1 MKDKIFSLEREATIN
16 RFVKT
21 CTILE
26 NAVRVR
32 AYVRSYEG
40 NRREGASKKSV
51 EKLRA
56 FRRLF
61 SLHFLFSS
69 FFPNLFLF
77 FRLLFSTIL
86 SLDFDRSL
94 ITRAKLTRE
103 FVPKANK
110 FDLYFAQFSKT
121 SWPAIIFALMP

>member
-40 NRREGASKKSV
+40 NRRERASKKSV

-56 FRRLF
+56 LRRLF

-86 SLDFDRSL
+86 SLDFYRSL
-94 ITRAKLTRE
+94 ITGAKLTRE
-103 FVPKANK
+103 SSF
-110 FDLYFAQFSKT
+110 LRQT
-121 SWPAIIFALMP
+121 SSIYTSRNLAKQAGPLLFLL